1 MVLKDGQAPYDL
13 AEVQFFNQYDTL
25 AAVKRLAD
33 SENLAI
39 FCGAGLTIDRTG
51 QSWGAL
57 VSRLLTDRGKI
68 PPGDV
73 SDQDA
78 QNVCAILEPLH
89 VASVVSHYLREN
101 ADDDGKMESALHTSL
116 QSHLYPLSDWAAG
129 RLVDNVIRLAIA
141 RARKHLAITLI
152 TTNYDTSLEEQ
163 FRNQREEERARI
175 ASDVPFPFLFVRVVG
190 APVAPRL
197 DIEGTK
203 GCGAVKLIYL
213 HGRVPRE
220 GDVVGKVAFSEQNY
234 LSTRSVVERKLGSVF
249 AKNDLLILGSSLS
262 DPPLMHALLAS
273 QGEARDNSCS
283 RFALLPMPS
292 VPNQGVTMTR
302 SQGVAVAEHL
312 PARMAEF
319 GVRLLMPDYF
329 SQVSQFVEEI
339 RVHTS
344 TSRTE
349 DEYAKRLESWWDAWN
364 SGRDEFDYR
373 RECHEALQV
382 AVDAIRGELGYGHRS
397 SSRSL
402 ESLKLEIWARV
413 PKGPRR
419 RSLELWASSAGVVID
434 TSNPRWASLSLVS
447 EFSAVRAYQGG
458 QPLLTAEPHSTPD
471 TIVGPKRIRLVV
483 KRMQDLGELYLAPI
497 QPREVGGETASTPDE
512 SGENV

>member
-163 FRNQREEERARI
+163 FRNQREE
-175 ASDVPFPFLFVRVVG
+175 
-190 APVAPRL
+190 
-197 DIEGTK
+197 
-203 GCGAVKLIYL
+203 
-213 HGRVPRE
+213 
-220 GDVVGKVAFSEQNY
+220 SEPGSRQM
-234 LSTRSVVERKLGSVF
+234 SRS
-249 AKNDLLILGSSLS
+249 
-262 DPPLMHALLAS
+262 P
-273 QGEARDNSCS
+273 SCS
-283 RFALLPMPS
+283 
-292 VPNQGVTMTR
+292 
-302 SQGVAVAEHL
+302 
-312 PARMAEF
+312 
-319 GVRLLMPDYF
+319 
-329 SQVSQFVEEI
+329 
-339 RVHTS
+339 
-344 TSRTE
+344 
-349 DEYAKRLESWWDAWN
+349 
-364 SGRDEFDYR
+364 
-373 RECHEALQV
+373 C
-382 AVDAIRGELGYGHRS
+382 
-397 SSRSL
+397 
-402 ESLKLEIWARV
+402 ESLAHLWLRV
-413 PKGPRR
+413 
-419 RSLELWASSAGVVID
+419 
-434 TSNPRWASLSLVS
+434 
-447 EFSAVRAYQGG
+447 
-458 QPLLTAEPHSTPD
+458 
-471 TIVGPKRIRLVV
+471 
-483 KRMQDLGELYLAPI
+483 
-497 QPREVGGETASTPDE
+497 
-512 SGENV
+512 